1 MLNLERLRTLDA
13 LARHGSVSGA
23 ADGLHVTTSAV
34 SQQMA
39 KLEREVGQ
47 PLLAKNGRGV
57 RLTDAGRLLA
67 DHAARIISQVE
78 LAQADVEAQR
88 GCAVGELRIGAFPT
102 AMRGLL
108 PQALSALRAGH
119 PDVRARVREQEP
131 EESMAAVVRGDLD
144 LALAIDWHNK
154 RMPVPAELTRTHL
167 LDDSVDIAVPAGHP
181 LADRSRIS
189 LADFADDDWISW
201 NEGQFCHEWLV
212 FTLRGTGVEP
222 RIAHIAEEH
231 HTQLA
236 FVEAGLGVCVAPRLG
251 RGPVPPGCGCCRS
264 ATPYAATCTP
274 SGARTPTGGPRS
286 GPPSTPCGRRPPD
299 SRSPPARPPLYSLR
313 KSQETI
319 ESGVRRIQA
328 CRPSCGIS
336 SMPKFLT
343 GKIRSAS
350 ASSGHGSPVRGASP
364 TKTALPDSSTPRSSS
379 YDSPE
384 STTTEIRGSLR
395 RSDQRRLRVIEYSHS
410 DPPSQANHR
419 APTCGRP
426 SGETVATRQVFCS
439 RRKESTSASL
449 IMMRRPRRCGLPV
462 RDSSIR
468 PAPLHI

>member
-47 PLLAKNGRGV
+47 PLLARNGRGV

-108 PQALSALRAGH
+108 PQALAALRTAH
-119 PDVRARVREQEP
+119 PELRVRVREQEP

-167 LDDSVDIAVPAGHP
+167 LDDTVDIAVPAGHR
-181 LADRSRIS
+181 LADRTGSAAASGIS
-189 LADFADDDWISW
+189 LAEFGEDDWISW

-212 FTLRGTGVEP
+212 FTLRGTGIEP

-236 FVEAGLGVCVAPRLG
+236 FVEAGLGVCVAPKLG
-251 RGPVPPGCGCCRS
+251 RGPVP
-264 ATPYAATCTP
+264 
-274 SGARTPTGGPRS
+274 
-286 GPPSTPCGRRPPD
+286 
-299 SRSPPARPPLYSLR
+299 
-313 KSQETI
+313 
-319 ESGVRRIQA
+319 SGVRLLPVCDSVRRHVYA
-328 CRPSCGIS
+328 VWRADADRRPS
-336 SMPKFLT
+336 
-343 GKIRSAS
+343 IRA
-350 ASSGHGSPVRGASP
+350 AV
-364 TKTALPDSSTPRSSS
+364 D
-379 YDSPE
+379 
-384 STTTEIRGSLR
+384 SLR
-395 RSDQRRLRVIEYSHS
+395 QAAAGLR
-410 DPPSQANHR
+410 
-419 APTCGRP
+419 
-426 SGETVATRQVFCS
+426 
-439 RRKESTSASL
+439 
-449 IMMRRPRRCGLPV
+449 
-462 RDSSIR
+462 
-468 PAPLHI
+468 